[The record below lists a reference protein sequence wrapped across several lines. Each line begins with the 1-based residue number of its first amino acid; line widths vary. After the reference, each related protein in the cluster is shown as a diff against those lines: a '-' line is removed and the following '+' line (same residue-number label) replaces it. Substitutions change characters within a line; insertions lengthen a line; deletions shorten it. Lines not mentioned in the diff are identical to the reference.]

1 MRAGWGIALA
11 GLAVT
16 LAVSRLRIT
25 PPQGGPAVSPWPGLT
40 IAIAAA
46 GLLLAA
52 TPLVEAAV
60 QALARKA
67 STANWRALAVLGGL
81 VLVSAPVL
89 AAGYWLING
98 VRGPL
103 TAAAPQILPAF
114 VAATSSGPAQN
125 RTLVLRQD
133 GGVLAYSV
141 LRASDPVLGEPE
153 LPESAPATH
162 ALNSV
167 VAALSSTAGGDGGD
181 AGQALSQFDIGYVLL
196 PAPVDQLLARQLDG
210 AAGLIPLT
218 VFRRLRPLA
227 GRRASGPGPG
237 HRRRRHRGA
246 GPVRPGRH
254 DHRHRGGYLGHPGA
268 GRAAGGWSATLNGT
282 ALTRTA
288 SPVGGWAQGFVLPAG
303 GGRLVIT
310 RNNTARHLSLAGEAV
325 ALLVVF
331 ALALPGTRSAAP
343 APAAAEDEAGPDA
356 DAAPAPGRR
365 RDRTGRPR
373 LTRSRPQP
381 QVAVPEI
388 PVPEIPMPV
397 PVGAP
402 PQPDLRPDPGQW
414 VTPDDHDVF
423 AGPPAAAFTRPPAG
437 PTPAPHPVAGPA
449 PAPHPTAGPGLVPDT
464 TPGPARR
471 SRGGGQH
478 AARHGKPSRRQRG
491 NPPTPASPPEAA
503 PPPPMTGGVS
513 LETLDFVT
521 ADTAADD
528 LPPDGPD
535 RAAGWS
541 RPPWETG
548 DRS

>member
-1 MRAGWGIALA
+1 
-11 GLAVT
+11 
-16 LAVSRLRIT
+16 
-25 PPQGGPAVSPWPGLT
+25 
-40 IAIAAA
+40 
-46 GLLLAA
+46 
-52 TPLVEAAV
+52 
-60 QALARKA
+60 
-67 STANWRALAVLGGL
+67 
-81 VLVSAPVL
+81 
-89 AAGYWLING
+89 
-98 VRGPL
+98 
-103 TAAAPQILPAF
+103 
-114 VAATSSGPAQN
+114 
-125 RTLVLRQD
+125 
-133 GGVLAYSV
+133 
-141 LRASDPVLGEPE
+141 
-153 LPESAPATH
+153 
-162 ALNSV
+162 
-167 VAALSSTAGGDGGD
+167 
-181 AGQALSQFDIGYVLL
+181 
-196 PAPVDQLLARQLDG
+196 LLARQLDG

-218 VFRRLRPLA
+218 VSA
-227 GRRASGPGPG
+227 GYDLWRVGEPVARVRVIGADGTAVPVPSGPVGTSTVIGTGTSGTLVLAEP
-237 HRRRRHRGA
+237 
-246 GPVRPGRH
+246 
-254 DHRHRGGYLGHPGA
+254 
-268 GRAAGGWSATLNGT
+268 AGGWSATLNGT
-282 ALTRTA
+282 ALARTT

-343 APAAAEDEAGPDA
+343 APAAAEDEAGPGTDA
-356 DAAPAPGRR
+356 VPAPGRR
-365 RDRTGRPR
+365 RDRTGGPR

-388 PVPEIPMPV
+388 PVPEISMPV

-414 VTPDDHDVF
+414 VTPDDHDVS
-423 AGPPAAAFTRPPAG
+423 AT
-437 PTPAPHPVAGPA
+437 TGPA
-449 PAPHPTAGPGLVPDT
+449 PAPYPTPGPGLAPDT

-491 NPPTPASPPEAA
+491 NPPAQASPPEAA

-535 RAAGWS
+535 RAADWS